1 MSTVISY
8 ENEYFD
14 PVTEEEALAS
24 NEFVKIIKIN
34 GRTKIR
40 EEYIGGVVVEVT
52 YYQEN
57 EPTAEVFA
65 QYPLPILVNI
75 IHRKETRGN
84 YLKEEMLSYN
94 KDREIQ
100 FRSFTF
106 NIVHQ
111 STEQSIC
118 FGSYDLETGE
128 VKNDSVVKTKY
139 DAYGDAA
146 YTYYYDVSG
155 KVYVMEE
162 GNGGLFSGEFPE
174 NYYSEALP
182 LFPET
187 ENKDN
192 TGLKSL

>member
-1 MSTVISY
+1 MGITLKKRCSV
-8 ENEYFD
+8 
-14 PVTEEEALAS
+14 
-24 NEFVKIIKIN
+24 IIKIVRFN
-34 GRTKIR
+34 FDHLHLIL
-40 EEYIGGVVVEVT
+40 YIS
-52 YYQEN
+52 
-57 EPTAEVFA
+57 
-65 QYPLPILVNI
+65 L
-75 IHRKETRGN
+75 
-84 YLKEEMLSYN
+84 
-94 KDREIQ
+94 
-100 FRSFTF
+100 
-106 NIVHQ
+106 Q
-111 STEQSIC
+111 SNLL

-174 NYYSEALP
+174 TYYSEALP